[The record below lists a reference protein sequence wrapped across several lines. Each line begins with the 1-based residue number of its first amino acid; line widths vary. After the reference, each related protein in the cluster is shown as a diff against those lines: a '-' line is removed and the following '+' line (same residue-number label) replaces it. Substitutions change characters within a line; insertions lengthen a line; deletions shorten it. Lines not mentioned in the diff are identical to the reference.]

1 MQKTHKT
8 NTFFIY
14 NPKINKYDICIY
26 EITFLKYKIILNL
39 DIIKKFI

>member
-1 MQKTHKT
+1 MHQNYKNNQAQNDKK

-26 EITFLKYKIILNL
+26 EITFLNYKNV
-39 DIIKKFI
+39 FF